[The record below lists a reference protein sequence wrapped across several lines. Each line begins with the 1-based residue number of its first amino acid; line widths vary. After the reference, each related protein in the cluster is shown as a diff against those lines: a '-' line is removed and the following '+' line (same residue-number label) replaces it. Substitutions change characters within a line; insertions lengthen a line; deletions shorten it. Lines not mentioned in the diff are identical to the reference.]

1 MFFQVKKNSGC
12 SITWI
17 PDKSGICVLLQ
28 QRKTDCV
35 KLVLYTVDDVGIKK
49 VVLDSLWSRR
59 FVTMNSKACLKAA
72 TQKEDHNWFSR
83 PIIA

>member
-1 MFFQVKKNSGC
+1 MKKVCECVFQVKKNSGC

-17 PDKSGICVLLQ
+17 PEKSGICVLLQ
-28 QRKTDCV
+28 QRKPDCV

-59 FVTMNSKACLKAA
+59 FVT
-72 TQKEDHNWFSR
+72 
-83 PIIA
+83 IIL